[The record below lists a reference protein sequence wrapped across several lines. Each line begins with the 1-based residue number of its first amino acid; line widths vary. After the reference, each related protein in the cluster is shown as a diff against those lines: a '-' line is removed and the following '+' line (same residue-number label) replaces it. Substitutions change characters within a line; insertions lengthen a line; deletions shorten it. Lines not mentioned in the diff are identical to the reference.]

1 MRAKGY
7 FNKKISENINWAM
20 TTLTLH
26 WKCCQRC
33 PCTQVALELTQGMIV
48 QTNNFHKMCQGPAKR
63 DPSIAVGPSR
73 DAWQGCYLSK
83 FWRVNGIFF
92 FFNLEMTWFSGR
104 GHDISKVWRHA
115 RQDYSAGQGLWSLK
129 LSMNRNYLE
138 SLSEAVFLSFALWI

>member
-92 FFNLEMTWFSGR
+92 FFLIWKWHDFQEEVTTLVKSG
-104 GHDISKVWRHA
+104 DMLVKIIQ
-115 RQDYSAGQGLWSLK
+115 QDKGCGLWS
-129 LSMNRNYLE
+129 
-138 SLSEAVFLSFALWI
+138 FLWIGTT